1 MTKTRQPDPAMTISG
16 EHSEA
21 LGAETALHL
30 ARLAIAWA
38 GDAVFWIDRK
48 GRIIYVNETACRL
61 LGYTEG
67 ELCAMGVYDIDPEV
81 APETWPRTWEKI
93 KRRRSYTFEAE
104 HRTKS
109 GGLVPLD
116 VSIHYLEHDGRE
128 LACSLCRDITQRRR
142 VEEDLRSAKEQA
154 ERVNTAKTRFLAAAS
169 HDLRQPLH
177 AMELLASVLSGKVQ
191 DVETRAVVS
200 DMQESLKLMGR
211 LLNAL
216 LDISEL
222 EAGTVV
228 PKVQGVEVDALL
240 RRTKQ
245 QHDVVAQQKGLD
257 LRVRESGAVIRSDPA
272 LLERILDNLT
282 ANAVRYT
289 DSGRVLLACRRRG
302 DRCHIEVWDSG
313 QGIPA
318 DQLSAVFED
327 FCQLDHSARDRGAG
341 LGLGLGIVRRL
352 ADLLDH
358 RIEVRSEPGRGTVF
372 RVDVERAPAAARRP
386 AELYPCEPLK
396 LGGGQG
402 TLIVIDDDSLVLS
415 AMRQALESWGYDV
428 VAAGSTDEA
437 VAALSGGEA
446 EPDLIIADYRL
457 AGNATGIEA
466 IEALCGHLGRRV
478 PAVIVTGDIA
488 PETQRHLAD
497 CGLRVLQKPVRPAKL
512 RALVRHLLEGQA
524 EPS

>member
-1 MTKTRQPDPAMTISG
+1 MTETRQPDSAMTIG
-16 EHSEA
+16 DGHSEA

-289 DSGRVLLACRRRG
+289 DSGRVLLACRRRL
-302 DRCHIEVWDSG
+302 W
-313 QGIPA
+313 
-318 DQLSAVFED
+318 
-327 FCQLDHSARDRGAG
+327 
-341 LGLGLGIVRRL
+341 RR
-352 ADLLDH
+352 
-358 RIEVRSEPGRGTVF
+358 RSR
-372 RVDVERAPAAARRP
+372 
-386 AELYPCEPLK
+386 
-396 LGGGQG
+396 
-402 TLIVIDDDSLVLS
+402 
-415 AMRQALESWGYDV
+415 
-428 VAAGSTDEA
+428 
-437 VAALSGGEA
+437 
-446 EPDLIIADYRL
+446 
-457 AGNATGIEA
+457 
-466 IEALCGHLGRRV
+466 
-478 PAVIVTGDIA
+478 
-488 PETQRHLAD
+488 
-497 CGLRVLQKPVRPAKL
+497 
-512 RALVRHLLEGQA
+512 
-524 EPS
+524 